1 MNIQLIQGHFE
12 TKEAIDLIAKM
23 IHIKIKFQED
33 KINNNSNEEDVKMHE
48 NRIKQLQKDLFNARE
63 SIGKQKGKI
72 AIQSEINIS

>member
-12 TKEAIDLIAKM
+12 TKEAIDLITKM

-33 KINNNSNEEDVKMHE
+33 KINNNSNEEDVKMRE

-63 SIGKQKGKI
+63 SIEKQKGKI
-72 AIQSEINIS
+72 AIQSEIHIS